1 MVRNCCCILKNYS
14 LKKFKTWK
22 QTSSVCDLYT
32 YIVMRNDK
40 MHGHIKI
47 KLIFVYLSLRK
58 YDYNCNNLF
67 KSWIVMNSSHN
78 MSNGVNACSDAT
90 SRGRG
95 AAGGARPGVCLRG
108 TCHVRRLACE
118 LAKSRGV
125 SPNVCKWNGSLGSPS
140 VSFIVP

>member
-1 MVRNCCCILKNYS
+1 
-14 LKKFKTWK
+14 
-22 QTSSVCDLYT
+22 
-32 YIVMRNDK
+32 MRNDK

-90 SRGRG
+90 SRARG
-95 AAGGARPGVCLRG
+95 AAGAPG
-108 TCHVRRLACE
+108 LACASESLATSAGWRANLPNLAE
-118 LAKSRGV
+118 LAQTFV
-125 SPNVCKWNGSLGSPS
+125 SGMVR
-140 VSFIVP
+140 